1 VINAGDYAMNFLVLY
16 STIEGQTRKIAEAVS
31 SHLET
36 LGHIVMLTD
45 ANQIGFVDPGTSD
58 GAILC
63 APVHIG
69 RYPSPFVHYV
79 HDWSTVLNDM
89 PSAFI
94 SVSLSIA
101 SADEEEMS
109 EARNYPVK
117 LSNETGWQP
126 RSVLNCAGALKY
138 TEYDFFKRWMLKRI
152 AASEGGPTDAK
163 HDYEF
168 TNWIE
173 VKRFVDDFTH
183 EFITRDSVAEA

>member
-1 VINAGDYAMNFLVLY
+1 MNFLVFY
-16 STIEGQTRKIAEAVS
+16 STIEGQTRKIAEAVA

-36 LGHIVMLTD
+36 QGHMVMLTD

-79 HDWSTVLNDM
+79 HDWSTVLNAM

-101 SADEEEMS
+101 SADGEEKT

-117 LSNETGWQP
+117 LSDESGWRP

-152 AASEGGPTDAK
+152 VAAEGGPTDAK
-163 HDYEF
+163 RDYEL
-168 TNWIE
+168 TNWID
-173 VKRFVDDFTH
+173 VKRFTDDFTH
-183 EFITRDSVAEA
+183 ELTSANSAEGA

>member
-1 VINAGDYAMNFLVLY
+1 MNFLVLY
-16 STIEGQTRKIAEAVS
+16 STIEGQTQKIAEAVS

-36 LGHIVMLTD
+36 LGHMVILTD
-45 ANQIGFVDPGTSD
+45 ANQVGFADPGTSNA
-58 GAILC
+58 AILC

-79 HDWSTVLNDM
+79 HDWSAVLNDM

-101 SADEEEMS
+101 SADEEEKT
-109 EARNYPVK
+109 EARSYPVK
-117 LSNETGWQP
+117 LSDETGWKP
-126 RSVLNCAGALKY
+126 RSVLHCAGALKY

-152 AASEGGPTDAK
+152 AAAEGGSTDAK
-163 HDYEF
+163 HDYEL

-173 VKRFVDDFTH
+173 VKHFVDDFTQ
-183 EFITRDSVAEA
+183 ELAALTSDDGA